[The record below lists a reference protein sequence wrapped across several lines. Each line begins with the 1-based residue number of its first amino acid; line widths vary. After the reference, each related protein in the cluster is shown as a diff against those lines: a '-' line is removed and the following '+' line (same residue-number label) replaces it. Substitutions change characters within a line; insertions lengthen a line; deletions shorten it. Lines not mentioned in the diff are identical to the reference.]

1 MSYADLTVAQWNDLA
16 DGAARRLSEEIADR
30 HGLTVPVGLQDTVY
44 AGRSHRVALFE
55 RDGMRFA
62 LVPGGRP
69 TLGHDA
75 ARFRPT
81 PHQLA
86 SYADSAEEY
95 GLPPLA
101 EYVDATTS
109 PVRSVELPAMLVA
122 VEAFNPCEVSLTP
135 DDPRVLNLIAS
146 KRAQLDGVSQSA
158 RHRETNLWG
167 LTIGQDPYRH
177 EATIERTT
185 VCGGDGGSTTCGG
198 SGFFLGWLALAT
210 AYRDKDFGQWLA
222 SDKGGTPL
230 RS

>member
-75 ARFRPT
+75 VRFRPT

-86 SYADSAEEY
+86 
-95 GLPPLA
+95 
-101 EYVDATTS
+101 ATPTA
-109 PVRSVELPAMLVA
+109 PRS
-122 VEAFNPCEVSLTP
+122 
-135 DDPRVLNLIAS
+135 
-146 KRAQLDGVSQSA
+146 
-158 RHRETNLWG
+158 
-167 LTIGQDPYRH
+167 
-177 EATIERTT
+177 
-185 VCGGDGGSTTCGG
+185 
-198 SGFFLGWLALAT
+198 T
-210 AYRDKDFGQWLA
+210 A
-222 SDKGGTPL
+222 
-230 RS
+230 